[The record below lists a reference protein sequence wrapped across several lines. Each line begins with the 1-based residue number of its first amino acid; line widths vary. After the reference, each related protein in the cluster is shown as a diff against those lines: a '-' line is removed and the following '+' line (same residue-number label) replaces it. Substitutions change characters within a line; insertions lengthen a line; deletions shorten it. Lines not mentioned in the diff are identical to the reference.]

1 VEDNFYNMLE
11 RLGIQAGKKNK
22 ILPAHVQRIC
32 KAHDTGIQQ
41 IHGSSGFTRR
51 RQWRTLENKCMCKI
65 IHNPIRGGREARLAR
80 GRIREH
86 EAILCHE
93 MGGPVGT
100 GRGDVSM
107 AGGRQGQGTGI
118 SRTIGSYSR
127 ILWVWRRPSLSRF
140 LLAAQEEFFT
150 PKEKPAGEKGGG
162 EQDLTNLPPMVLIPG
177 LDQSM

>member
-1 VEDNFYNMLE
+1 
-11 RLGIQAGKKNK
+11 
-22 ILPAHVQRIC
+22 
-32 KAHDTGIQQ
+32 
-41 IHGSSGFTRR
+41 
-51 RQWRTLENKCMCKI
+51 
-65 IHNPIRGGREARLAR
+65 
-80 GRIREH
+80 
-86 EAILCHE
+86 
-93 MGGPVGT
+93 
-100 GRGDVSM
+100 M